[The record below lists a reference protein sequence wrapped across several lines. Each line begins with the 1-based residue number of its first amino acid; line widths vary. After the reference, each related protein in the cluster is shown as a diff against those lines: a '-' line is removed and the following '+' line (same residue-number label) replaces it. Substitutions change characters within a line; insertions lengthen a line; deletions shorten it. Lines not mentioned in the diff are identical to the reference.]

1 MSSMDWDD
9 LKVFTAIAHSGSV
22 RAAARRLGIHHSTVA
37 RRLDHFEKRLGTV
50 MFNRTPEGL
59 KLSADGQ
66 LVLLQAEQVEG
77 QIDDIERVLVG
88 RDQRLQGHVRD
99 HVPRAGRHQFPD
111 ARSRDGSSPTYPDIS
126 LDFIGSYEA
135 LSLTRGEADIAVR
148 VTDSPPEHLV
158 GRRLGQYAVAVYAST
173 EYLTT
178 HDPVA
183 HPESCNWI
191 DWGMGRSIS
200 EATRLRT
207 FPDVPSRTRSPNA
220 PLQLAAVEAGVGM
233 AALPCVLGDAHPA
246 LTRLSDPVVAQ
257 EIWVLTHPDLR
268 NAARVRA
275 VMGCIVDSFR
285 RNEDPLLGRAT
296 WRDAPA
302 RELKLA

>member
-9 LKVFTAIAHSGSV
+9 LKVFTAVAHSGSV

-77 QIDDIERVLVG
+77 QIDDIERILVG
-88 RDQRLQGHVRD
+88 RDQRRQGHVRIT
-99 HVPRAGRHQFPD
+99 FPEPVGT
-111 ARSRDGSSPTYPDIS
+111 SFLMRDLGLFVTAYPDIS

-158 GRRLGQYAVAVYAST
+158 GRRLGHYAVAVYAST
-173 EYLTT
+173 EYLST

-183 HPESCNWI
+183 NPESCNWI
-191 DWGMGRSIS
+191 DWGIGRSVS
-200 EATRLRT
+200 EATRLRS

-233 AALPCVLGDAHPA
+233 ATLPCVLGDAHPA

-285 RNEDPLLGRAT
+285 RNAEHLLGRGS

>member
-88 RDQRLQGHVRD
+88 RDQRLQGHVRITFPEPVGTSFLMRD
-99 HVPRAGRHQFPD
+99 LGRFVSD
-111 ARSRDGSSPTYPDIS
+111 YPDIS

-135 LSLTRGEADIAVR
+135 LSLTRGEADVAVR
-148 VTDSPPEHLV
+148 VTDAPPEHLV

-191 DWGMGRSIS
+191 DWGMARSIS

-207 FPDVPSRTRSPNA
+207 FPEVASRTRSPNA

-285 RNEDPLLGRAT
+285 RNEDQLLGRAT
-296 WRDAPA
+296 WRETPA
-302 RELKLA
+302 LELKRA

>member
-1 MSSMDWDD
+1 MSTMDWDD
-9 LKVFTAIAHSGSV
+9 LKIFTAIAHSGSV

-37 RRLDHFEKRLGTV
+37 RRLDHFEKRLGAV
-50 MFNRTPEGL
+50 MFNRASDGL
-59 KLSADGQ
+59 RLSADGQ

-77 QIDDIERVLVG
+77 QIDDIERLLVG
-88 RDQRLQGHVRD
+88 RDQRLQGHVRVTFPEPVGTGFLMRD
-99 HVPRAGRHQFPD
+99 LGRFVD
-111 ARSRDGSSPTYPDIS
+111 AYPGIS
-126 LDFIGSYEA
+126 LDFVGSYEA

-158 GRRLGQYAVAVYAST
+158 GRRLGHYAVAVYASN
-173 EYLTT
+173 EYLTN
-178 HDPVA
+178 HDPHA

-191 DWGMGRSIS
+191 DWGMGRSVS
-200 EATRLRT
+200 EAVRVRA

-220 PLQLAAVEAGVGM
+220 SLQLAAVEACVGL
-233 AALPCVLGDAHPA
+233 AALPCALGDAHPE
-246 LTRLSDPVVAQ
+246 LKRLSDPVVAQ

-285 RNEDPLLGRAT
+285 RNEDLLLGRT
-296 WRDAPA
+296 MWREAQAPQ
-302 RELKLA
+302 LKRA

>member
-9 LKVFTAIAHSGSV
+9 LKVFTAIARGGSV
-22 RAAARRLGIHHSTVA
+22 RAAARQLGIHHSTVA
-37 RRLDHFEKRLGTV
+37 RRLDQFEKRLRTV

-77 QIDDIERVLVG
+77 QIDDIERALVG
-88 RDQRLQGHVRD
+88 RDQRLQGHVRVTFPEPVGTGFLMRD
-99 HVPRAGRHQFPD
+99 LGRFVAEH
-111 ARSRDGSSPTYPDIS
+111 PDIS

-158 GRRLGQYAVAVYAST
+158 GRRLGRYAIAVYASA
-173 EYLTT
+173 EYLST

-191 DWGMGRSIS
+191 DWGMARSIS
-200 EATRLRT
+200 EATRLRS
-207 FPDVPSRTRSPNA
+207 FPGVPSRTRSPNA
-220 PLQLAAVEAGVGM
+220 PLQLAAVEAGIGM
-233 AALPCVLGDAHPA
+233 AAIPCVLGDAHPA

-257 EIWVLTHPDLR
+257 EIWLLTHPDLR

-275 VMGCIVDSFR
+275 VMACIVDSFR
-285 RNEDPLLGRAT
+285 RNEDRLLGRAT
-296 WRDAPA
+296 WRDTPA
-302 RELKLA
+302 LELKRA

>member
-9 LKVFTAIAHSGSV
+9 LKVFTAIAHNGSV
-22 RAAARRLGIHHSTVA
+22 RAAARQLGIHHSTVA
-37 RRLDHFEKRLGTV
+37 RRLDHFEKRLGAV

-66 LVLLQAEQVEG
+66 LVLVQAEQVEG
-77 QIDDIERVLVG
+77 HIDDIERALVG
-88 RDQRLQGHVRD
+88 RDQRLQGHVRIT
-99 HVPRAGRHQFPD
+99 FPEPVGT
-111 ARSRDGSSPTYPDIS
+111 SFLMRDLGLFVAAYPNIS
-126 LDFIGSYEA
+126 LDFIDSYEA

-158 GRRLGQYAVAVYAST
+158 GRRLGQYAVAVYASA
-173 EYLTT
+173 EYLET

-191 DWGMGRSIS
+191 DWGVGRSIS
-200 EATRLRT
+200 EATRQRT
-207 FPDVPSRTRSPNA
+207 FPEVPSRTRSPNA
-220 PLQLAAVEAGVGM
+220 PLQLAAVEAGVGL
-233 AALPCVLGDAHPA
+233 AALPCVLGDARSA

-275 VMGCIVDSFR
+275 VTGCIVDSFK
-285 RNEDPLLGRAT
+285 RNEDQLLGRAP

-302 RELKLA
+302 LERKRA

>member
-37 RRLDHFEKRLGTV
+37 RRLDHLEKRLGAL

-66 LVLLQAEQVEG
+66 VVLLQAEQVEG
-77 QIDDIERVLVG
+77 RIDDIERMLVG
-88 RDQRLQGHVRD
+88 RDQRLQGHVRITFPESVGTRFLMRD
-99 HVPRAGRHQFPD
+99 LGQFV
-111 ARSRDGSSPTYPDIS
+111 AAYPDIS
-126 LDFIGSYEA
+126 FDFIDSYEA

-158 GRRLGQYAVAVYAST
+158 GRKLGRYAVAVYASS
-173 EYLTT
+173 EYLLT
-178 HDPVA
+178 HDPLA
-183 HPESCNWI
+183 HPELCNWI
-191 DWGMGRSIS
+191 DWGIGRSVS
-200 EATRLRT
+200 EATRLRA
-207 FPDVPSRTRSPNA
+207 FPEVPSRTRSRNSL
-220 PLQLAAVEAGVGM
+220 LQVAAVEAGVGM

-268 NAARVRA
+268 SAARIRA
-275 VMGCIVDSFR
+275 VMGCIADSFR
-285 RNEDPLLGRAT
+285 RNEDQLLGRASM
-296 WRDAPA
+296 RDVPA
-302 RELKLA
+302 RELRRA